1 MRKLSLVL
9 VFVVGTSMGI
19 SATESNASAVP
30 SKASDSAQYSGG
42 KMCGQMAGKACCMQQ
57 GMMTGHEWGGMR
69 GHGFGPMFQNGMGW
83 RMHGGAGMHPR
94 LMMMHHRLFHLA
106 LLALL
111 CANILL
117 TVLVG
122 LDMTKRAKFNGL
134 WIPILLIA
142 GIPGSAVYAL
152 FRIGDSIA
160 DAKRS

>member
-1 MRKLSLVL
+1 MKKLSLVL
-9 VFVVGTSMGI
+9 VLVVGTSMGI
-19 SATESNASAVP
+19 SAAEFNSSAIP
-30 SKASDSAQYSGG
+30 SKASDSTQYSNG
-42 KMCGQMAGKACCMQQ
+42 KMCGQMAGKACCMGQ
-57 GMMTGHEWGGMR
+57 GAAMAGHEWGGMR
-69 GHGFGPMFQNGMGW
+69 GHGFGPMFQNRMGW
-83 RMHGGAGMHPR
+83 GMNGVGMHPR

-106 LLALL
+106 LLAILS
-111 CANILL
+111 ANILL

-160 DAKRS
+160 DVKRT